1 MSRTTPN
8 PEDRLAR
15 YRPTL
20 DDAIADRTALTSS
33 DHRRADFDLIELD
46 WQPAEPG
53 RSSNGHG
60 RHRNLYLGGPAWDQN
75 LAAPGFIFSLPTG
88 PTAVDVAIELRSS
101 LYPSSGRSA
110 ALPPQALPTLAP

>member
-33 DHRRADFDLIELD
+33 DHRRADFDLIEFD

-60 RHRNLYLGGPAWDQN
+60 RHRNPLPGRARLGPEPRSPGLHLLPADR
-75 LAAPGFIFSLPTG
+75 PDSRR
-88 PTAVDVAIELRSS
+88 RSD
-101 LYPSSGRSA
+101 
-110 ALPPQALPTLAP
+110 